1 MCGNV
6 LNQLCFWKNHN
17 VELKLGTLSVSTYS
31 VVCLSQSE
39 MVVILRFSLGFFGEG
54 GLKT

>member
-6 LNQLCFWKNHN
+6 LNQLSFWKNHN
-17 VELKLGTLSVSTYS
+17 VELKLGALSVSTYS
-31 VVCLSQSE
+31 VVCLSQPE
-39 MVVILRFSLGFFGEG
+39 MVMILRFSLGFFGEE